1 MTVLARQTGSAA
13 TSRRQARRLLV
24 SLLGLVGALVLAW
37 ANAGPAAAAD
47 VAPIAVPSGVSYE
60 LIGRW
65 DIDTLNR
72 ILTVDSPKY
81 FGISVPYTPARNAV
95 RLYRIT
101 YASVV
106 PEQNNRPIVATG
118 LLAVPDT
125 GASSFPVLSYQH
137 GSAFLKTQVPSF
149 PDQSGE
155 TQLIVAQFAGQGY
168 VVIGADYFGM
178 GASTEPEAFG
188 VMASQQQASLDML
201 RASKDV
207 LAQMQIA
214 TGKLFLGGWSLG
226 GFVTMA
232 FLERLEKDGVKVS
245 GAATASGPADV
256 FSLLS
261 GFLDSPRKNDA
272 ASTNLLYILSAF
284 SFETYYG
291 LPGLAR
297 SFFTD
302 EYYDLA
308 RRAYERQ
315 PYDFNDI
322 PTDLTKLIRPDY
334 FDPDFF
340 ASSAYGRIALAT
352 QAYRW
357 IIKTPVHN
365 YYGEADEVVSVGLA
379 RLAMNYQQGIGGGN
393 DKVEAISTG
402 PTDHRGTFATAV
414 ALWKEWFD
422 SL

>member
-1 MTVLARQTGSAA
+1 MSRILGLLAGLAGSVVIALAGPTMVLATEA
-13 TSRRQARRLLV
+13 T
-24 SLLGLVGALVLAW
+24 
-37 ANAGPAAAAD
+37 PAVAT
-47 VAPIAVPSGVSYE
+47 APIAVPSGVSYE

-65 DIDTLNR
+65 DIDTLDR

-81 FGISVPYTPARNAV
+81 FGISLPYTPARNAV

-125 GASSFPVLSYQH
+125 GASSFPILSYQH

-201 RASKDV
+201 RASKAV

-261 GFLDSPRKNDA
+261 GFLDFPRKNDA

-315 PYDFNDI
+315 PYDFNEI

-379 RLAMNYQQGIGGGN
+379 RLAMNYQQGIGRGN
-393 DKVEAISTG
+393 NKVEAISTG

-414 ALWKEWFD
+414 ALWKAWFD

>member
-1 MTVLARQTGSAA
+1 MTVIARETGSAA
-13 TSRRQARRLLV
+13 TSSRQARRLLV
-24 SLLGLVGALVLAW
+24 RLLGLVGALVLTW
-37 ANAGPAAAAD
+37 ANAGLAAAAD
-47 VAPIAVPSGVSYE
+47 AAPIAVPSGVSYE

-201 RASKDV
+201 RASKAV

-214 TGKLFLGGWSLG
+214 TGKLFLGGLVAG
-226 GFVTMA
+226 GLRHHGLPRTSREGRRQGQRRGHRQRPGRCLFA
-232 FLERLEKDGVKVS
+232 LERLSGFSPPERRRLDQSPLHSLRLFLRNVLRASGPRAILLHRRILRS
-245 GAATASGPADV
+245 GAA
-256 FSLLS
+256 
-261 GFLDSPRKNDA
+261 
-272 ASTNLLYILSAF
+272 
-284 SFETYYG
+284 
-291 LPGLAR
+291 
-297 SFFTD
+297 
-302 EYYDLA
+302 
-308 RRAYERQ
+308 
-315 PYDFNDI
+315 
-322 PTDLTKLIRPDY
+322 
-334 FDPDFF
+334 
-340 ASSAYGRIALAT
+340 
-352 QAYRW
+352 
-357 IIKTPVHN
+357 
-365 YYGEADEVVSVGLA
+365 
-379 RLAMNYQQGIGGGN
+379 RL
-393 DKVEAISTG
+393 
-402 PTDHRGTFATAV
+402 
-414 ALWKEWFD
+414 
-422 SL
+422 

>member
-13 TSRRQARRLLV
+13 TSSRQARRLLV
-24 SLLGLVGALVLAW
+24 SLLGLVGALVLTW

-47 VAPIAVPSGVSYE
+47 AAPIAVPSGVSYE

-65 DIDTLNR
+65 DIDTLDR

-81 FGISVPYTPARNAV
+81 FGISLPYTPARNAV

-125 GASSFPVLSYQH
+125 GASSFPILSYQH

-201 RASKDV
+201 RASKAV

-261 GFLDSPRKNDA
+261 GFLDFPRKNDA

-315 PYDFNDI
+315 PYDFNEI

-379 RLAMNYQQGIGGGN
+379 RLAMNYQQGIGRGN
-393 DKVEAISTG
+393 NKVEAISTG

-414 ALWKEWFD
+414 ALWKAWFD